1 MAANLTNERIEDLIW
16 RIPVRQLLL
25 LIREDIYAHNSHC
38 ITLAD
43 KEAID
48 GTK

>member
-1 MAANLTNERIEDLIW
+1 MGVRLTNESVGNLIW
-16 RIPVRQLLL
+16 KIPVRQILLI
-25 LIREDIYAHNSHC
+25 IREDIYAHNSHC

-48 GTK
+48 GIE